1 MKVGV
6 IGLWHLGCVTAACL
20 AKLDHTVI
28 AYDEDADRIAELKQ
42 KKLPVYEPNL
52 LEYISEAE
60 KKAKLSFHHDPTSLR
75 DLDIIWVTYDTPV
88 NSDGLADVKLIKD
101 RLLTLF
107 PYFKEDVL
115 LIISSQLPVGSTREM
130 MTLFQAADPAKKFRL
145 VYSPE
150 NLRLGN
156 AIARF
161 MNPERIV
168 MGVESEDGKA
178 QIKKL
183 LYPMADK
190 VIWMSI
196 ASAEMTKHAINTFL
210 ATSIVFINELATLCQ
225 KLEVD
230 IKSVEKGLKTD
241 KRIGPL
247 AYLSAGSGFSGSTLM
262 RDVTYLLE
270 ASHAQQVSMPLFEAL
285 LTSNR
290 KHSDWVQQKLLGKFK
305 QLKGKKIAILGL
317 AYKPGTNALRH
328 SLAVRVGVWLA
339 SQGAIVRAYDP
350 LITHLST
357 ELANIISLQSDLV
370 SAFNQADAV
379 VIGTECPEFVNADMK
394 KLISTLAEPNV
405 FDMGGL
411 LSQQLKVVQGI
422 NYYTLGAS
430 HAVTE

>member
-1 MKVGV
+1 MKIGV
-6 IGLWHLGCVTAACL
+6 VGLWHLGCVTAACL
-20 AKLDHTVI
+20 AKLDHTVT
-28 AYDEDADRIAELKQ
+28 AYDEDAERIAEFKQ

-60 KKAKLSFHHDPTSLR
+60 KKTKLSFSDDPASLG
-75 DLDIIWVTYDTPV
+75 DLEIIWVTYDTPV
-88 NSDGLADVKLIKD
+88 DSDGLADVKLIKD
-101 RLLTLF
+101 RLIKLF

-115 LIISSQLPVGSTREM
+115 LIISSQLPVGTTREM
-130 MTLFQAADPAKKFRL
+130 KTLFQKIDPDKKIRL

-150 NLRLGN
+150 NLRLGS

-161 MNPERIV
+161 MNPDRVV
-168 MGVESEDGKA
+168 MGVESEDIKA

-183 LYPMADK
+183 LYPIADK
-190 VIWMSI
+190 IIWMSM

-225 KLEVD
+225 ALEVD

-270 ASHAQQVSMPLFEAL
+270 ASHAQQVSTPLFEAL
-285 LTSNR
+285 LASNR
-290 KHSDWVQQKLLGKFK
+290 RHSDWVQQKLLGKFK

-317 AYKPGTNALRH
+317 AYKPGTNALQH
-328 SLAVRVGVWLA
+328 SLAVRVGVWLD
-339 SQGAIVRAYDP
+339 SQGAVVSAYDP
-350 LITHLST
+350 LITSLST
-357 ELANIISLQSDLV
+357 ELATVISLQNDLA

-379 VIGTECPEFVNADMK
+379 VIGAECPEFVNTDMK
-394 KLISTLAEPNV
+394 RLIATLLEPNI
-405 FDMGGL
+405 FDIGGL
-411 LSQQLKVVQGI
+411 LSQQLKDVQGI

-430 HAVTE
+430 HAVT

>member
-1 MKVGV
+1 MKIGV

-20 AKLDHTVI
+20 AKLDHTVT
-28 AYDEDADRIAELKQ
+28 AYDEDADRITELKQ
-42 KKLPVYEPNL
+42 KQLPICEPNL

-60 KKAKLSFHHDPTSLR
+60 KKDKLFFSHDLVCLR
-75 DLDIIWVTYDTPV
+75 NLDIVWVTYDTPV
-88 NSDGLADVKLIKD
+88 NSNGLADVKLIKD

-107 PYFKEDVL
+107 PYFKENVL
-115 LIISSQLPVGSTREM
+115 LIISSQLPVGTTQEM
-130 MTLFQAADPAKKFRL
+130 RALFKAMDSNKKIRL

-161 MNPERIV
+161 MNPDRIV
-168 MGVESEDGKA
+168 MGVASEDDKA
-178 QIKKL
+178 PIKKL

-190 VIWMSI
+190 IIWMSI

-225 KLEVD
+225 ELEVD

-241 KRIGPL
+241 QRIGPL

-270 ASHAQQVSMPLFEAL
+270 ASQTQQVSMPLFEAL
-285 LTSNR
+285 LASNR

-305 QLKGKKIAILGL
+305 QLKGKKITILGL

-328 SLAVRVGVWLA
+328 SLAVRMGVWLNN
-339 SQGAIVRAYDP
+339 QGAIVSAYDP
-350 LITHLST
+350 LITRLSN
-357 ELANIISLQSDLV
+357 ELANVIALQGDLV

-394 KLISTLAEPNV
+394 KLISILAEPNI

-411 LSQQLKVVQGI
+411 LNQQLKDIQGI

-430 HAVTE
+430 HAVT